1 MHLLES
7 LVHVMLSNRN
17 NINHDNNNNK
27 MTTMNNTTMAPTVP
41 ETLGVSNVAQ
51 EKNSKLNEKTI
62 CGTYSCGPR
71 SMSHPQHVTRNMDSQ
86 LNQPTVSSTGD
97 NVALMQTPTRKNR
110 RISFSH
116 ESATTVLYSETKN
129 TPNTSRWNRC
139 KDLMH
144 FFISADP
151 HHSQRQ
157 QWKDFMLLLM
167 DPTRNL
173 GIRKWSIRTLLAICN
188 ECRDAGLE
196 FSFEAIEGHDRF
208 GQEISRLALANL
220 FNEAGHNVS
229 VSCPLEQP
237 GGGYSYQGN
246 NAVAA
251 PASLQHETIYTRGM
265 TPVSNEVLQ
274 FGNNWEVFYGLC
286 SGVVSEE
293 QLDELSDI
301 ESDYTARHGL
311 VDCNREYVQ
320 QFCDQAKWPRELIDI
335 MLDLYYA
342 HQAPEDG
349 GDDTEFLDDPIADDD
364 TIETVDQ
371 LVPETVPDD
380 VTFESL
386 AADSESLNSA
396 GGTFKFCA
404 AVRLLHQNSLCRRV
418 ACPESSPV
426 KPKTVVT
433 IDDDTIPLGFEWHL
447 DDKGRRVRRSLR
459 IQYKKQRAAAV
470 NN

>member
-1 MHLLES
+1 MIT
-7 LVHVMLSNRN
+7 N
-17 NINHDNNNNK
+17 NS
-27 MTTMNNTTMAPTVP
+27 MNMAPTVP
-41 ETLGVSNVAQ
+41 ETLDVSNVAQ
-51 EKNSKLNEKTI
+51 EKDSKVNEKGI

-71 SMSHPQHVTRNMDSQ
+71 SLSHRQQVTLTIDPR

-116 ESATTVLYSETKN
+116 ESATTILYSETKN
-129 TPNTSRWNRC
+129 TPNASRWQRC

-144 FFISADP
+144 SLISADP
-151 HHSQRQ
+151 HHGRRQ

-196 FSFEAIEGHDRF
+196 FSFEAIEGHARF

-220 FNEAGHNVS
+220 FNEAGYNVS
-229 VSCPLEQP
+229 VSCPLEQS
-237 GGGYSYQGN
+237 GGGYSYQGD

-251 PASLQHETIYTRGM
+251 PASLQHNTIYTRDKI
-265 TPVSNEVLQ
+265 PVSNEVLE

-293 QLDELSDI
+293 QLDELSEI
-301 ESDYTARHGL
+301 ESDYTARNGL

-320 QFCDQAKWPRELIDI
+320 QFCEQAKWPQELIDI

-349 GDDTEFLDDPIADDD
+349 DTEFLDDPLADDD
-364 TIETVDQ
+364 THEIAAEDQ
-371 LVPETVPDD
+371 PVPQNVPDD

-386 AADSESLNSA
+386 VAESESLNSA

-404 AVRLLHQNSLCRRV
+404 AVRLLHQNSLRRR
-418 ACPESSPV
+418 ASRPESSPA
-426 KPKTVVT
+426 KPKTVAT
-433 IDDDTIPLGFEWHL
+433 INEDTIPLGFEWHL

-459 IQYKKQRAAAV
+459 IQYKKQRAAALY
-470 NN
+470 N